1 MWFVVVLCIRHG
13 EVANLFFFLF
23 FKTEF
28 SHVNLPFCLKCVFA
42 RLQMLQRWGEM
53 VHEEK
58 WTGIR

>member
-1 MWFVVVLCIRHG
+1 M
-13 EVANLFFFLF
+13 FFFLF